1 MSVLG
6 FFDHLFV
13 INLPMNEQRMVETEQ
28 QLELH
33 KIPFER
39 LDGVISRRHSSPT
52 TNGLIGCLLGH
63 LNAVKTAQKRNYQS
77 VLIAEDDVALRANF
91 NELWSDV
98 APQMPGLKYDLF
110 YFYNWMRPLPLVRPI
125 RANPIKTTLCSH
137 FYAVHSSFFDRY
149 IAIVERQIALTDPT
163 HLDQLFHAPEVSC
176 VATSYNLAGQRPAF
190 SDIAFDFRNEVC
202 FGPPH
207 SSS

>member
-13 INLPMNEQRMVETEQ
+13 INLPLNEQRMVETKQ

-39 LDGVISRRHSSPT
+39 LDGVISRQDSTPT
-52 TNGLIGCLLGH
+52 TNGILGCLLGH

-77 VLIAEDDVALRANF
+77 VLIAEDDVALRVNF

-98 APQMPGLKYDLF
+98 APQMPKLNYDLF
-110 YFYNWMRPLPLVRPI
+110 YFYNWRRPLPLVRPI
-125 RANPIKTTLCSH
+125 RAYPIKTTQCTH
-137 FYAVHSSFFDRY
+137 FYAVHSSFFDRF
-149 IAIVERQIALTDPT
+149 IALVERQVASTDPA
-163 HLDQLFHAPEVSC
+163 HLDLLFQAPEVNC
-176 VATSYNLAGQRPAF
+176 MATSYNLAGQRPAF

-202 FGPPH
+202 FGFPH
-207 SSS
+207 PSL